1 MIEKVNLMSKFDQ
14 IQEYYQ
20 PKSIASVNDSAFKIV
35 KLKGDFIWH
44 HHEESD
50 ELFMVIK
57 GQMKIKLRDQE
68 DIHLNEGEL
77 VVIPKGVEHM
87 PVVDEE
93 AYVALI
99 EPYELLNTG
108 NVQSERSVHN
118 VEKI

>member
-1 MIEKVNLMSKFDQ
+1 MIEKVNLMSKFDL

-20 PKSIASVNDSAFKIV
+20 PKSIANVNDSAFKIV

-44 HHEESD
+44 HHDESD
-50 ELFMVIK
+50 ELFLVIK
-57 GQMKIKLRDQE
+57 GQMKIKIKDQD
-68 DIHLNEGEL
+68 DIHLSEGEL

-87 PVVDEE
+87 PVVEEE

-108 NVQSERSVHN
+108 NVQSERSVYN
-118 VEKI
+118 VETI